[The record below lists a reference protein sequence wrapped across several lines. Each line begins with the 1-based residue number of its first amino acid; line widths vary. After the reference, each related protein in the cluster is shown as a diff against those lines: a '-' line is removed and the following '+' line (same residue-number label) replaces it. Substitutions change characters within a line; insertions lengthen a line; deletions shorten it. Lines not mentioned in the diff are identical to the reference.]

1 MNGDGDNKIS
11 SLNASKG
18 WLKLIMF
25 AWKMRCKCLSVSLL
39 FVSLM
44 CCDKI
49 KPSSWVKTW
58 ERRIGWRLL
67 GTRYN
72 RDTRLQTPGTA
83 PLVTQMCHNLAPA
96 RAQRGQG
103 PGGQLWCKKLI
114 CGMNLG
120 AGLKYDSLHKY
131 CQRSGAEN
139 RAGNKPSR
147 KFYNNGEGPPRA
159 FQLHVYIL

>member
-1 MNGDGDNKIS
+1 MNGDGDDKIS

-18 WLKLIMF
+18 WLKNNNFCMKNEVQVF
-25 AWKMRCKCLSVSLL
+25 KCLTIVCM
-39 FVSLM
+39 LM

-58 ERRIGWRLL
+58 ERRMGWRLL

-103 PGGQLWCKKLI
+103 PGGSCDVRNLSVAWISVRGSNMILGTNIVSDLEQKIELETNLREVWNLQL
-114 CGMNLG
+114 
-120 AGLKYDSLHKY
+120 
-131 CQRSGAEN
+131 R
-139 RAGNKPSR
+139 RRPS
-147 KFYNNGEGPPRA
+147 
-159 FQLHVYIL
+159 

>member
-1 MNGDGDNKIS
+1 M
-11 SLNASKG
+11 ASK
-18 WLKLIMF
+18 IIIF

-114 CGMNLG
+114 YVMNLG
-120 AGLKYDSLHKY
+120 AGLKRDSLHKY

-147 KFYNNGEGPPRA
+147 SLKFTITEKALLGHSNMSTYCDCET
-159 FQLHVYIL
+159 